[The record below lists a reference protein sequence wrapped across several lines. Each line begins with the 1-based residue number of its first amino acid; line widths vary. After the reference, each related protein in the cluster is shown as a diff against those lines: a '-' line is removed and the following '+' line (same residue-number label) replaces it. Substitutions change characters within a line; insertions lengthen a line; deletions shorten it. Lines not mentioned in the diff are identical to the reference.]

1 MRFLQGSKKILGVK
15 CPKCPA
21 QDKHSTNF
29 LPFFLLLPFHPP
41 SSSSLFYLPP
51 LPLFF
56 SSFLLHS
63 PLPIY
68 LFKILPYQ
76 EVDRLVPP
84 FCYRNLNW

>member
-1 MRFLQGSKKILGVK
+1 MRLLQGSKKILGVK
-15 CPKCPA
+15 CLKCPA

-29 LPFFLLLPFHPP
+29 LPSFLLF
-41 SSSSLFYLPP
+41 PP
-51 LPLFF
+51 LPL
-56 SSFLLHS
+56 SSSSSLLHS

-68 LFKILPYQ
+68 LFKILTYQ